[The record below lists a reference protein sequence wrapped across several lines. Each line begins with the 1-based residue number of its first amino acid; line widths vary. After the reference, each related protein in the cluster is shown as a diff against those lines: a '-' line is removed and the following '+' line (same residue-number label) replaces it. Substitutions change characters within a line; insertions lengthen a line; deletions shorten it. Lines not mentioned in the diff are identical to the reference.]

1 VTGKFAAHHDV
12 RQDLGC
18 SLLFTEIWSLGSIFE
33 ALEGLPSLQG
43 WAMLILGLSLIVV
56 AVGIWRATEWARLAI
71 GALASLFCLWSL
83 GTLVHDFMSDRGI
96 ESLGE
101 LLGPSLMGL
110 LAWGSFR
117 SSTRKSFADARESSA
132 RARAVPG

>member
-1 VTGKFAAHHDV
+1 MVTW
-12 RQDLGC
+12 
-18 SLLFTEIWSLGSIFE
+18 IWGLGSIFE
-33 ALEGLPSLQG
+33 ALEGLASLQG

-56 AVGIWRATEWARLAI
+56 AVGIWRAREWARLAI
-71 GALASLFCLWSL
+71 GVLASLYCLWSL
-83 GTLVHDFMSDRGI
+83 GALVHDFMSDRGI

-101 LLGPSLMGL
+101 LAWPILFAV

-117 SSTRKSFADARESSA
+117 SSTQKSFANARESIA